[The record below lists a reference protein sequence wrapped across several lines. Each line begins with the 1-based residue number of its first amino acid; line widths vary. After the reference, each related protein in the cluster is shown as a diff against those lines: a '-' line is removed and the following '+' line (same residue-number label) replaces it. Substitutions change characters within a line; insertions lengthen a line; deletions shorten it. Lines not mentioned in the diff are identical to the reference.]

1 MYNGDMSKVMRT
13 RRKTKKMKRAYEAVK
28 SVAVALLSR
37 LPAASV
43 PAAWTPPTASNL
55 PVRFTAEIREGAGA
69 FVVLIIAA
77 AAVAIAAAV
86 GSYVLNALGP
96 ATNATITRQGEQA
109 IYTSVTSFG
118 IVVALMGALV
128 VGVIAFGFLKRIW
141 REFAGG

>member
-1 MYNGDMSKVMRT
+1 MFTSKR
-13 RRKTKKMKRAYEAVK
+13 RRKTTRRRMYETVK
-28 SVAVALLSR
+28 AAALALLSR
-37 LPAASV
+37 LAPPVASAPV
-43 PAAWTPPTASNL
+43 ASAPPVGTQL
-55 PVRFTAEIREGAGA
+55 PVRFSAEIREGAGA
-69 FVVLIIAA
+69 FVILIIAA

-109 IYTSVTSFG
+109 IFSAVSAFG
-118 IVVALMGALV
+118 IVAALLGALV

>member
-1 MYNGDMSKVMRT
+1 MSKVMRT
-13 RRKTKKMKRAYEAVK
+13 KRKTNKMKRMHDALRAL
-28 SVAVALLSR
+28 AVALLGR
-37 LPAASV
+37 LAPPASV
-43 PAAWTPPTASNL
+43 PAASAPPAAPNL

-96 ATNATITRQGEQA
+96 ATNATITKQGEQA
-109 IYTSVTSFG
+109 IYTSVSSFG

-141 REFAGG
+141 KEFAGA

>member
-1 MYNGDMSKVMRT
+1 MSKVMRT
-13 RRKTKKMKRAYEAVK
+13 KRKTKKMKRMYEAVQ
-28 SVAVALLSR
+28 AAALALLSR
-37 LPAASV
+37 LAPPVASA
-43 PAAWTPPTASNL
+43 PTAWTPPAGPQL

-86 GSYVLNALGP
+86 GSYVLHALGP
-96 ATNATITRQGEQA
+96 ATNATIAKQGEQA
-109 IYTSVTSFG
+109 IYASVSAFG

-141 REFAGG
+141 KEFAGG